1 MKKRFAILSTI
12 LIIASLG
19 LIFFNSS
26 SSQELKNSNN
36 ALQKKYET
44 LQKQQ
49 KTIKN
54 EEDTLLKQKDEINSK
69 IKK

>member
-1 MKKRFAILSTI
+1 MKKRFAVLITI

-26 SSQELKNSNN
+26 SSKELKNSTD
-36 ALQKKYET
+36 ALQKKYDT
-44 LQKQQ
+44 LDAKQ
-49 KTIKN
+49 KTIKV
-54 EEDTLLKQKDEINSK
+54 EEDTLLKQKNEINSK